1 MTPPRGSGDGSG
13 EAPRRAGR
21 RTTAA
26 PAPARRNSMSG
37 LAGFIERQGPPV
49 PLDDIDRELVR
60 RLAADPRASQRQL
73 AREIRMSGPAVGER
87 IARLERAGVIRGY
100 TVSVDW
106 AALGFPVLAYIPI
119 SIAPGADLAQI
130 LTDLREVPELEELVA
145 VTGTYDLIARFR
157 LRDHAHLQAL
167 LLESLWQIDGLQRI
181 ETFLSLGEVRGAS
194 LLERL
199 LAGGEPA
206 GADDEPADGAP
217 ADPA

>member
-1 MTPPRGSGDGSG
+1 MTPPDDG
-13 EAPRRAGR
+13 PRRTSGR
-21 RTTAA
+21 RTTRPV
-26 PAPARRNSMSG
+26 PAHRGSMSG
-37 LAGFIERQGPPV
+37 LAGFIERQGPAV

-73 AREIRMSGPAVGER
+73 AREIKMSGPAVGER
-87 IARLERAGVIRGY
+87 IARLERSGVIRGY

-130 LTDLREVPELEELVA
+130 LADLREVPEVEELVA
-145 VTGTYDLIARFR
+145 VTGAYDLIARLR
-157 LRDHAHLQAL
+157 LRDHAHLQEV

-199 LAGGEPA
+199 LA
-206 GADDEPADGAP
+206 DDEPD
-217 ADPA
+217 ADPAG

>member
-1 MTPPRGSGDGSG
+1 
-13 EAPRRAGR
+13 
-21 RTTAA
+21 
-26 PAPARRNSMSG
+26 MSG
-37 LAGFIERQGPPV
+37 LAGFVERQGPPV

-73 AREIRMSGPAVGER
+73 AREISMSGPAVGER

-130 LTDLREVPELEELVA
+130 LTDLHDVPELEELVA

-167 LLESLWQIDGLQRI
+167 LLEQLWQIDGLQRI

-194 LLERL
+194 LLQRL
-199 LAGGEPA
+199 LEDRDEAGDETRDEAGGDGHADGPPGA
-206 GADDEPADGAP
+206 GA
-217 ADPA
+217 

>member
-1 MTPPRGSGDGSG
+1 MDPVTPDEPTTP
-13 EAPRRAGR
+13 AVPPTPRRAGTGR
-21 RTTAA
+21 RTPR
-26 PAPARRNSMSG
+26 PAPARRGSMSG
-37 LAGFIERQGPPV
+37 LAGFIERQGPAV

-73 AREIRMSGPAVGER
+73 AREIKMSGPAVGER

-130 LTDLREVPELEELVA
+130 LADLREVPELEELVA
-145 VTGTYDLIARFR
+145 VTGAYDLIARLR
-157 LRDHAHLQAL
+157 LRDHAHLQEV

-181 ETFLSLGEVRGAS
+181 ETFLSLGEVRGES
-194 LLERL
+194 LLQRL
-199 LAGGEPA
+199 LADGE
-206 GADDEPADGAP
+206 DDAVD
-217 ADPA
+217 

>member
-1 MTPPRGSGDGSG
+1 
-13 EAPRRAGR
+13 
-21 RTTAA
+21 
-26 PAPARRNSMSG
+26 MSG
-37 LAGFIERQGPPV
+37 LSGFIERQGQPV
-49 PLDDIDRELVR
+49 PMDDIDRDLVR

-73 AREIRMSGPAVGER
+73 AREINMSGPAVGER

-130 LTDLREVPELEELVA
+130 LTDLRELPELEELVA
-145 VTGTYDLIARFR
+145 LTGTYDLIARFR

-181 ETFLSLGEVRGAS
+181 ETFLSLGEVGAGS

-199 LAGGEPA
+199 LDPP
-206 GADDEPADGAP
+206 DDESDLDEPD
-217 ADPA
+217 DTDD